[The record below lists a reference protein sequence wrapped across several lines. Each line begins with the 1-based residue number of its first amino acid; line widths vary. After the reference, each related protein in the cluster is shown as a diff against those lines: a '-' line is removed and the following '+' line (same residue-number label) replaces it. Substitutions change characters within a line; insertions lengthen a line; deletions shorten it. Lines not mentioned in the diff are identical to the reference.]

1 MDVDGR
7 RSRRDAGALTVSLV
21 ATWNSR
27 ELLWNLTLRE
37 LRTKYRRSFLGW
49 TWSLLNPAATVI
61 VYSYVFGVLFKSTP
75 PEGDPSGI
83 HSFAFY
89 MLCALLPWNFFVQ
102 TTAAGMG
109 AMAGNAA
116 LIRKVSFP
124 RETLVFAQVLQ
135 CMVQFIIEMAL
146 LTAVMAVFGSP
157 RLLLMLPFTI
167 LLMLL
172 VALFA
177 TGVALILASVG
188 VYFRDTPYLWMIVTQ
203 FWFFATPI
211 VYPSALLEQLDPTV
225 QSLLRLNP
233 FAHVAEGFRRTMYDG
248 RPIGLASAAVLA
260 AIALVACLAGWRI
273 FNRLSRRFAE
283 EL

>member
-1 MDVDGR
+1 M
-7 RSRRDAGALTVSLV
+7 SLV

-61 VYSYVFGVLFKSTP
+61 VYSYVFGVLFKSVP
-75 PEGDPSGI
+75 PMGDPSGI

-89 MLCALLPWNFFVQ
+89 MLCALIPWNFFLQ
-102 TTAAGMG
+102 TTAMGMG
-109 AMAGNAA
+109 AMSGNAA
-116 LIRKVSFP
+116 LIRKVAFP
-124 RETLVFAQVLQ
+124 RETLVFAQVLH
-135 CMVQFIIEMAL
+135 CMVQFVIEIAL
-146 LTAVMAVFGSP
+146 LTVIMAVFGS
-157 RLLLMLPFTI
+157 RHLLLMLPFTV

-177 TGVALILASVG
+177 TGVALTLASVS
-188 VYFRDTPYLWMIVTQ
+188 VYFRDTQYLWMIATQ

-211 VYPSALLEQLDPTV
+211 VYSSTLLEGLNPTV
-225 QSLLRLNP
+225 QSVLRLNP
-233 FAHVAEGFRRTMYDG
+233 FVHFAEGFRRTMYDG
-248 RPIGLASAAVLA
+248 RAIELVPTVVLTAVS
-260 AIALVACLAGWRI
+260 LVTCFTGWKI